1 MEAGPTHFP
10 VFVMSVALSFGMPDS
25 VARLCSLA
33 PDVIPR
39 ISDALPQPTDRPRPV
54 MTLKPQTLTLW
65 PDRVKPAPPHK
76 RVHGGGARFRMFVP
90 LVQDGRTM
98 YPGYA
103 AVEYVQVRCRSR
115 HAHLDP

>member
-1 MEAGPTHFP
+1 MKAIARIVPTANAHTVAG
-10 VFVMSVALSFGMPDS
+10 SVSNQPFLIGA
-25 VARLCSLA
+25 V
-33 PDVIPR
+33 
-39 ISDALPQPTDRPRPV
+39 DAV
-54 MTLKPQTLTLW
+54 
-65 PDRVKPAPPHK
+65 PHK
-76 RVHGGGARFRMFVP
+76 RVHGGGARLRMFVP